1 MPSAG
6 RRPRRLA
13 PFLGLL
19 LLAAL
24 FAVAALTARKA
35 LAPPARQS
43 TGDLRLHELDRGVH
57 VYRGLVSNS
66 GVVVLKTGVLVVDT
80 QVSVLAAR
88 RLREQIRAI
97 TPLPVRWV
105 VNTHHHLD
113 HCGGNAF
120 FAAEG
125 AEIFAAEA
133 TRKLLAQ
140 RPGEADAYARA
151 FALPVAGPLP
161 SCAPP
166 TRTFAGK
173 LEMSLDGEEV
183 RLLQLGATETPDST
197 VVWIPRLRA
206 LFAGDGVSGADYPAL
221 GVPTGEDGLHE
232 DGAWSGFLAAALE
245 LKPRLL
251 VPGHGD
257 AFDNEIDAGRR
268 LQQVYDLFEI
278 LLAATRRE
286 VARGTPFHALL
297 ERVGEHVAGFRRR
310 DGFEEVWTGQ
320 DQAVLRAWNSV
331 LRRPRGYWEE
341 FGPKALPRPDP
352 ARLAREIK
360 GAGPGAARVVARAL
374 ELPRRDWPLAVGLL
388 DAELARGLARDPG
401 GVPRPSDRERAD
413 LLGAKAALCL
423 ISLREVR
430 PLQAASVEL
439 AAAEQAAAEALVL
452 DPAQPLALLARGG
465 ALLASALAFGQ
476 PTGEARAALRAALAG
491 GLPSREAS
499 AAHFLLGKAAFVEGD
514 PAEEDRE
521 LSASLSGHWRWA
533 YPLLRRK
540 LERFP

>member
-13 PFLGLL
+13 PLVGLL
-19 LLAAL
+19 LLAVL
-24 FAVAALTARKA
+24 LAVAALAAWKA

-43 TGDLRLHELDRGVH
+43 TGDLRLHQLDRGVH

-80 QVSVLAAR
+80 QVSELAAR
-88 RLREQIRAI
+88 GLRERIRAI

-133 TRKLLAQ
+133 TRKLLAE

-151 FALPVAGPLP
+151 FALPVAGRLP

-197 VVWIPRLRA
+197 AVWIPRLRA

-221 GVPTGEDGLHE
+221 GVPTEDDGLHD

-245 LKPRLL
+245 LRPRIL

-257 AFDNEIDAGRR
+257 AFDDEVDAGRR
-268 LQQVYDLFEI
+268 LQQLYDLFEI

-286 VARGTPFHALL
+286 VARGTSFPALL
-297 ERVGEHVAGFRRR
+297 ERVGEHVNGFRRR

-320 DQAVLRAWNSV
+320 DQAVLRTWNSV
-331 LRRPRGYWEE
+331 LRRRRGYWED
-341 FGPKALPRPDP
+341 FGPRALPQPDP
-352 ARLAREIK
+352 ARLAKEIK
-360 GAGPGAARVVARAL
+360 GTGPGAARVLARAL
-374 ELPRRDWPLAVGLL
+374 ELPGRDWTIAVGLL
-388 DAELARGLARDPG
+388 DAELAGQPREPG
-401 GVPRPSDRERAD
+401 AGPRPSDRERAD

-423 ISLREVR
+423 LALREVR

-439 AAAEQAAAEALVL
+439 AAAERATAEALAL
-452 DPAQPLALLARGG
+452 DPAQPLALFARGG

-491 GLPSREAS
+491 GLPSRQAS
-499 AAHFLLGKAAFVEGD
+499 AAHFLLGKAAFVEGER
-514 PAEEDRE
+514 AEEDRE
-521 LSASLSGHWRWA
+521 LSASLPGPWRWA
-533 YPLLRRK
+533 YPLLRRR